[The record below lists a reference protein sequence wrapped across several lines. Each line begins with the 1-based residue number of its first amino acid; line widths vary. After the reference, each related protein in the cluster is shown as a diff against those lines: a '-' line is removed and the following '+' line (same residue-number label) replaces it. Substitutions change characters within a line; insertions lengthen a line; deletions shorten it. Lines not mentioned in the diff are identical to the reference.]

1 MFIADTH
8 LFSSRQGH
16 WFNKLR
22 REWQIYR
29 SFQSAYFLFEPQ
41 LIFILGDL
49 TAEGQWCSDYQWNQ
63 TIHRFHSLF
72 SISFNTRLYVLPGN
86 HDIGFH
92 YEVTDGHLKRFEKS
106 FQTPYVHLIT
116 IDDHIHFILINSM
129 AFEGDQCRLCERAE
143 NELNEVVNKLSRT
156 GARTK
161 PVLLSHFPL
170 YRASD
175 ANCSKWLSTSIKV
188 KLLVCV
194 IKYIL
199 NFSLLLDFY
208 HIKNVI
214 MFFPKKQLN
223 IF

>member
-1 MFIADTH
+1 
-8 LFSSRQGH
+8 
-16 WFNKLR
+16 
-22 REWQIYR
+22 
-29 SFQSAYFLFEPQ
+29 
-41 LIFILGDL
+41 
-49 TAEGQWCSDYQWNQ
+49 
-63 TIHRFHSLF
+63 
-72 SISFNTRLYVLPGN
+72 
-86 HDIGFH
+86 
-92 YEVTDGHLKRFEKS
+92 
-106 FQTPYVHLIT
+106 
-116 IDDHIHFILINSM
+116 M

-143 NELNEVVNKLSRT
+143 NELNEIVNKLSRT